1 MEERV
6 RDINIKLEKAE
17 VVPIG
22 SIVWMMRDVTKS
34 PDGYFLCDGQ
44 TLTFTKENGI
54 MVYTKTIVDT
64 TTNTTTYDKHV
75 CKEFWEVA
83 AGVTKNESNCTITLP
98 DLRGKTCIGPK
109 SYSANFALAL
119 GDSFS
124 GMIPPSGSENSSK
137 QWLPNDSGTSVSTKY
152 KHVFSGAWGYY
163 GDGFAW
169 GAFKKVHK
177 YDKSSGSSSHGGSG
191 VYAIALDLSE
201 MVAVTQNGGT
211 VPSGTVKANKTDIL
225 PASIIVN
232 PFIKVY

>member
-1 MEERV
+1 MER
-6 RDINIKLEKAE
+6 RIHDINVEKSE
-17 VVPIG
+17 VVPVG
-22 SIVWMMRDVTKS
+22 SIVWMMRDDENR
-34 PDGYFLCDGQ
+34 PDGYFLCNGQ
-44 TLTFTKENGI
+44 TLTFTSENNN
-54 MVYTKTIVDT
+54 MVYTDD
-64 TTNTTTYDKHV
+64 NDDKHV
-75 CKEFWEVA
+75 CKEFWEKVS
-83 AGVTKNESNCTITLP
+83 GVVKDEPNRTITLP

-137 QWLPNDSGTSVSTKY
+137 QWLPNDSRTSVSTKY

-169 GAFKKVHK
+169 GAFKKVHE
-177 YDKSSGSSSHGGSG
+177 YAKSSGSSSHGGSG